1 MRRKTTGILFLCI
14 LLLVT
19 RSFTC
24 TAQML
29 TQGYSFYKPSNKID
43 RKVRESV
50 STMNANPLLLDY
62 DVKFYKLDIEAD
74 NRSNQIHGNVTI
86 LAWTP

>member
-1 MRRKTTGILFLCI
+1 MKRKIPGILSLCI

-19 RSFTC
+19 RPFTC

-29 TQGYSFYKPSNKID
+29 TQGYSFYKPSDEMN

-50 STMNANPLLLDY
+50 PSMNTNPLLLDY
-62 DVKFYKLDIEAD
+62 DIKFYKLDIEAD